1 MMDMELKHKLE
12 ELETVTQENN
22 EMLHSMHRAAVL
34 HRILTIVKWV
44 LIVIFAMAG
53 YYVLQPFVESAR
65 KTYEAIQGGVT
76 EAREAQNAFLDMNA
90 LIQTL
95 IHAREDMES
104 TTSTPEIVE

>member
-76 EAREAQNAFLDMNA
+76 EVNQTKDSFAEVLSAVLSARKDAVSD
-90 LIQTL
+90 TS
-95 IHAREDMES
+95 S
-104 TTSTPEIVE
+104 TVAE